1 MFDHAAHS
9 EASRTRRDYGTVYEL
24 LVNLWVKR
32 EYVAFGS
39 AGWRIVLCEDSLLKT
54 QNWRKP
60 ASVKAVMLAG
70 NRFCV
75 LILIFLKENNPSL
88 KDHDFQVRGTSVMN
102 GAEGTPPTWRLCRE
116 QVKGRGVKDHAPS
129 SAHHLIILLYAVTL
143 MLAILSF
150 HFSSIYTRCDIYW
163 GVPSITAFASR
174 LVVNVVLRTVYPF
187 THGVILRRNVTVW
200 LML

>member
-116 QVKGRGVKDHAPS
+116 RQGRERPRPLISSSSDH
-129 SAHHLIILLYAVTL
+129 IAVCCDTN
-143 MLAILSF
+143 ASNTE
-150 HFSSIYTRCDIYW
+150 FSLQQY
-163 GVPSITAFASR
+163 
-174 LVVNVVLRTVYPF
+174 L
-187 THGVILRRNVTVW
+187 H
-200 LML
+200 